1 MNFESVFIDPRGR
14 IARGAFVSALIIML
28 LVAALYF
35 FLVGGIS
42 GDWCLVV
49 LIYPFVVINA
59 RRLHDMGQTAWL
71 LLVPAALLIATAWL
85 HIYQAKSTLMTPV
98 AVAALAVSAGFAL
111 WGVAGKGNAGA
122 NRFGEPAAA

>member
-14 IARGAFVSALIIML
+14 IARAPFVGALIILL

-35 FLVGGIS
+35 FLVGGLS

-49 LIYPFVVINA
+49 LIYPFIVLNA

-71 LLVPAALLIATAWL
+71 TLAPAALLIATAYL
-85 HIYQAKSTLMTPV
+85 HIYQAKSSYLMPV
-98 AVAALAVSAGFAL
+98 ALAALVVSAGFAL
-111 WGVAGKGNAGA
+111 WGAIGKGEAEA
-122 NRFGEPAAA
+122 NRFGAPAAA